1 MTYQHSSGTLDG
13 HAFEDSSLCMDMIQ
27 GGAVTAAHAEDYKE
41 YKGECDDAHNP
52 YPAEG
57 SYHFNSFNQHDNNFI
72 VHYAI
77 MPPSLQLTQD
87 PAVSVSSPPTLASM
101 LPDADGKILAHMQVF
116 TLVKEQTTD
125 KELFRL
131 DIDHNIEF
139 SSKDLLSYTD
149 FRNVLR
155 YKTQAGYLK
164 TQFFRV
170 CLLSEIEQYKA
181 PINSIVLSRLAKPEQ
196 ETTHKSIM
204 TQIKWIVDDDSLHQA
219 LQKYYLEQLSLK
231 QSKSND
237 LSRLIVPGSTDFC
250 TRIPCG
256 ELDPQ
261 ARNSSNP
268 SRLRLAVVR
277 FTKTQAQNLG
287 IEKDSVEHKYYLEAM
302 SKKRTHTRSTTETGR
317 YMGEWL
323 RGDFR
328 LYDDVLMQN
337 NKNNLYKLKNSTI
350 QDNDHIKF
358 ISNFNDFAVPRS
370 LGYVTVRSSVTS
382 QFLDFVIDF
391 QQACAKTQLPPLKVL
406 AQMPDY
412 ADFYHTCVEP
422 LLKDSR
428 PLPPTNQANPKQP

>member
-1 MTYQHSSGTLDG
+1 MSYQHSSGTLDG
-13 HAFEDSSLCMDMIQ
+13 HVFEDSSLCMDIIQ
-27 GGAVTAAHAEDYKE
+27 GGVVTAAHNEDYKE
-41 YKGECDDAHNP
+41 YKGECDDAHNT
-52 YPAEG
+52 YQNEG
-57 SYHFNSFNQHDNNFI
+57 SYPFNSFNQHDNNFI
-72 VHYAI
+72 VHYAT
-77 MPPSLQLTQD
+77 MPPSLQLTQS
-87 PAVSVSSPPTLASM
+87 PNVLTSAPPTLASM
-101 LPDADGKILAHMQVF
+101 LPDADGKVLAHMQVF

-125 KELFRL
+125 RELFRL

-181 PINSIVLSRLAKPEQ
+181 PINNIDLSRLVKPDQ
-196 ETTHKSIM
+196 DATHKSIM
-204 TQIKWIVDDDSLHQA
+204 TQIKWIVDDETLHQA
-219 LQKYYLEQLSLK
+219 LQKYYLEQLK
-231 QSKSND
+231 TND
-237 LSRLIVPGSTDFC
+237 HKRLIVIGSTDFC
-250 TRIPCG
+250 ARISCRD
-256 ELDPQ
+256 LDTHP
-261 ARNSSNP
+261 RDSSNP

-302 SKKRTHTRSTTETGR
+302 SKKRTHARSTTETGR

-337 NKNNLYKLKNSTI
+337 SKNSFYKLKSSVI
-350 QDNDHIKF
+350 QDNDRVKF
-358 ISNFNDFAVPRS
+358 VSNFNDFAVPRS

-382 QFLDFVIDF
+382 QFLDFVIYF
-391 QQACAKTQLPPLKVL
+391 QRACTKSQQPPLKVL

-412 ADFYHTCVEP
+412 SDFYHTCVEP
-422 LLKDSR
+422 LLKES
-428 PLPPTNQANPKQP
+428 KQPTSGNPHHHKQP